1 MGQRPVAKGCWPPV
15 NAEPL
20 AMPNRPSLRCYGN
33 TALGPGS
40 DLPRLEAILETLAV
54 PAALR
59 GKDRSHVDLL
69 QMAIRWEQV
78 RAAWF
83 SRQGRLDE
91 AAACVATE
99 QRLEQ
104 RLEQARIDAE
114 AVARQQSAA

>member
-1 MGQRPVAKGCWPPV
+1 M
-15 NAEPL
+15 
-20 AMPNRPSLRCYGN
+20 
-33 TALGPGS
+33 
-40 DLPRLEAILETLAV
+40 

-83 SRQGRLDE
+83 SHQGNRDE
-91 AAACVATE
+91 AEACVARE

-104 RLEQARIDAE
+104 RLQQARIDAE
-114 AVARQQSAA
+114 AAARQQAAA